1 MGVRGWHIVSLRSSF
16 YSRIHDLKCDIFH
29 RNDSRMHDQA
39 SMLADTQRQIR
50 LLVGEKDAMSVFV
63 AALYTVDH

>member
-1 MGVRGWHIVSLRSSF
+1 M
-16 YSRIHDLKCDIFH
+16 KCDIFH

-50 LLVGEKDAMSVFV
+50 LLVREKDAMSVFV